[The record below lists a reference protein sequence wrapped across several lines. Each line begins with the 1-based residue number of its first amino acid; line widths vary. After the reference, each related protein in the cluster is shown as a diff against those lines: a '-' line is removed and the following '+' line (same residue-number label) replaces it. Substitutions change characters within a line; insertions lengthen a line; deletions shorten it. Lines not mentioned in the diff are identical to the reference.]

1 MEVCYIVARSNHS
14 SVFVGIGKVWL
25 EIPDCGSLKTK
36 RSIIKPLV
44 KKIRE
49 KFQVSAA
56 EIGHHDAHKYAV
68 IGFAALGNTSQD
80 QLKYLGTI
88 VDCISR
94 NKNAKLLDFKTEIIS
109 AGGVDLSPEFN
120 LANDGAIKTLEEA
133 WISRDEEGG
142 T

>member
-1 MEVCYIVARSNHS
+1 MSRSHHG

-25 EIPDCGSLKTK
+25 EIPGCGSLKAK
-36 RSIIKPLV
+36 RSIIKPLL
-44 KKIRE
+44 KKIRG

-56 EIGHHDAHKYAV
+56 EIGHHDTHKYAV
-68 IGFAALGNTSQD
+68 IGFAVLGNTSQD

-88 VDCISR
+88 VDSISR
-94 NKNAKLLDFKTEIIS
+94 NKNAKLLDFKTEIII

-120 LANDGAIKTLEEA
+120 LADDGAIRTLEEA

>member
-1 MEVCYIVARSNHS
+1 MARSHQS
-14 SVFVGIGKVWL
+14 SAFVGIGKIWL
-25 EIPDCGSLKTK
+25 EIPGCGSLKAK
-36 RSIIKPLV
+36 RSIIKPLL

-49 KFQVSAA
+49 KFSVSAA
-56 EIGHHDAHKYAV
+56 EIGHHDTHHFAV
-68 IGFAALGNTSQD
+68 IGIAVMGNSSQD

-88 VDCISR
+88 IESITR
-94 NKNAKLLDFKTEIIS
+94 NKNAKVLDFKTEIIS

-120 LANDGAIKTLEEA
+120 LADDTAIKTLEEA